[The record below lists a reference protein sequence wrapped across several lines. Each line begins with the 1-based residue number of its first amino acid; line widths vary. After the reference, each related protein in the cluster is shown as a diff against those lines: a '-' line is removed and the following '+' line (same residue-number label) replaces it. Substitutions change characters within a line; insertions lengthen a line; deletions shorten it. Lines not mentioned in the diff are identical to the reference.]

1 MKTLD
6 VLKEVL
12 AGKRMSESSKKSYES
27 VFSSLNKF
35 SEEFPVKSVQVNKW
49 LVSLKGYSDQTVRLW
64 FTILRNACE
73 YMEANYELHN
83 PCKGIDS
90 PKVKKRKRRYFKAE
104 EIVRILQ
111 ACRGELEYALIMTLV
126 DSGCRIGGLSKL
138 RGIDV
143 GDSWLSVN
151 EKTGE
156 RRYRLDAR
164 LCEVL
169 RRLAGDDN
177 NLVFGL
183 SDKALSMRVI
193 RICRRAGLKGE
204 KLGPHTLRHSSAS
217 LVAADTKNA
226 MAVKAFLQHDNIQ
239 TSMIYIHDVEEEIQK
254 GISPLKLVADRIH
267 DSDMFTQK
275 QLPMKG
281 SEDGGNAEVVDGD
294 GVDDLI
300 VEMFP
305 EISEGVE
312 IRPLLKTEDL
322 TLIRKG
328 FMEMAIR
335 EKYSGDVGRARE
347 LMKRML
353 RRVRVG

>member
-12 AGKRMSESSKKSYES
+12 AGKRMSESSKSNYET
-27 VFSSLNKF
+27 VFKSLNKF
-35 SEEFPVKSVQVNKW
+35 SEEFPAKSAEVNKW

-73 YMEANYELHN
+73 YMEANYELRN
-83 PCKGIDS
+83 PCKGISS
-90 PKVKKRKRRYFKAE
+90 PKVKKRKRRYFKAQ
-104 EIVRILQ
+104 EIVKILQ
-111 ACRGELEYALIMTLV
+111 ACQSELEYALIMTLV

-138 RGIDV
+138 KGGDV
-143 GDSWLSVN
+143 GDSWLDVT

-156 RRYRLDAR
+156 RKYRLDAR

-169 RRLAGDDN
+169 KRLAGDDN

-193 RICRRAGLKGE
+193 RICRRAGLKGK

-239 TSMIYIHDVEEEIQK
+239 TSMVYIHDVEEEIQK
-254 GISPLKLVADRIH
+254 GISPLRLVAEQIH
-267 DSDMFTQK
+267 DSEMFTQK
-275 QLPMKG
+275 QLPEG
-281 SEDGGNAEVVDGD
+281 YASGTDLEIVDGD
-294 GVDDLI
+294 DVDVLV

-305 EISEGVE
+305 EIGEGVS
-312 IRPLLKTEDL
+312 IRPLLKTADL
-322 TLIRKG
+322 ELIRKG
-328 FMEMAIR
+328 FMEMTIR
-335 EKYSGDVGRARE
+335 GRYSADVGRARE

-353 RRVRVG
+353 RKVG

>member
-1 MKTLD
+1 MKTLY

-12 AGKRMSESSKKSYES
+12 AGKRMSESSKRNYEA
-27 VFSSLNKF
+27 VFNSLNKF
-35 SEEFPVKSVQVNKW
+35 SEEFPVKSVEVNKW

-64 FTILRNACE
+64 FSILRKACE

-83 PCKGIDS
+83 PCKGVDT
-90 PKVKKRKRRYFKAE
+90 PTVKKRKRRYFKAE

-111 ACRGELEYALIMTLV
+111 ACRDELEYALIMTLV

-138 RGIDV
+138 RGKDV
-143 GDSWLSVN
+143 GDSWLSVR

-169 RRLAGDDN
+169 RRLAGGDN

-217 LVAADTKNA
+217 LVAEETKNA

-239 TSMIYIHDVEEEIQK
+239 TSMIYIHDVEEEILK
-254 GISPLKLVADRIH
+254 GISPLQLVADRIN
-267 DSDMFTQK
+267 DGEMFKQK
-275 QLPMKG
+275 QLPEYG
-281 SEDGGNAEVVDGD
+281 SLDGGDVEVVDSD
-294 GVDDLI
+294 GVDDLL

-305 EISEGVE
+305 EIEDGVA
-312 IRPLLKTEDL
+312 IRPLLKTDDL
-322 TLIRKG
+322 MLIRKG
-328 FMEMAIR
+328 FMEMAAR
-335 EKYSGDVGRARE
+335 ERYSGDAGRARE

-353 RRVRVG
+353 RRVK

>member
-1 MKTLD
+1 MRTLD

-12 AGKRMSESSKKSYES
+12 AGKRMSESSKKNYES

-35 SEEFPVKSVQVNKW
+35 SEEFPERSVEVNKW

-64 FTILRNACE
+64 FTIVRNACE
-73 YMEANYELHN
+73 YMEANYGLHN
-83 PCKGIDS
+83 ACKGIDA

-104 EIVRILQ
+104 EIMRILQ

-126 DSGCRIGGLSKL
+126 DSGCRIGGLSRLK
-138 RGIDV
+138 GGDV
-143 GDSWLSVN
+143 GDSWLNVK
-151 EKTGE
+151 EKTGD

-169 RRLAGDDN
+169 RRMAGSDN

-183 SDKALSMRVI
+183 RSNALSMRVI
-193 RICRRAGLKGE
+193 RICKRAGLKGE
-204 KLGPHTLRHSSAS
+204 KLGPHTLRHTSAS
-217 LVAADTKNA
+217 LVAEDTKNV

-254 GISPLKLVADRIH
+254 GISPLQLVADRIN
-267 DSDMFTQK
+267 DGEMFTQK
-275 QLPMKG
+275 QLTMKG
-281 SEDGGNAEVVDGD
+281 TKDGSDIEVVGGD
-294 GVDDLI
+294 GVDDLL

-305 EISEGVE
+305 EIGVGVK
-312 IRPLLKTEDL
+312 IRPLLKSDDL
-322 TLIRKG
+322 MLIRKG

-335 EKYSGDVGRARE
+335 GRYSADVGKARE
-347 LMKRML
+347 LLKRML
-353 RRVRVG
+353 RRVK

>member
-12 AGKRMSESSKKSYES
+12 EGKRMSESSKRNYEAA
-27 VFSSLNKF
+27 FNSLHKF
-35 SEEFPVKSVQVNKW
+35 SEEFPVRSVEVNKW
-49 LVSLKGYSDQTVRLW
+49 LASLKEYSDQTVRLW

-73 YMEANYELHN
+73 YMEANYELPN
-83 PCKGIDS
+83 PCKGVDA

-104 EIVRILQ
+104 EIVMILQ
-111 ACRGELEYALIMTLV
+111 ACSGELEYALIMTLV

-138 RGIDV
+138 RGKDV
-143 GDSWLSVN
+143 GDSWLNVR

-156 RRYRLDAR
+156 RKYRLDFR

-169 RRLAGDDN
+169 RRMADGDN

-183 SDKALSMRVI
+183 SDKAMSMRVI

-217 LVAADTKNA
+217 LVANETKNA
-226 MAVKAFLQHDNIQ
+226 MAVQAFLQHDNIQ
-239 TSMIYIHDVEEEIQK
+239 TSMIYVHDVEEEMLK
-254 GISPLKLVADRIH
+254 GISPLQLVADRIN
-267 DSDMFTQK
+267 DSKLFEQK

-281 SEDGGNAEVVDGD
+281 SEASGDVEVIDGD
-294 GVDDLI
+294 VVDDLM

-305 EISEGVE
+305 EIADGVAV
-312 IRPLLKTEDL
+312 RPLLKKQDL
-322 TLIRKG
+322 ELIRKG
-328 FMEMAIR
+328 FMEMAAR
-335 EKYSGDVGRARE
+335 ERYSGDVGKARE

-353 RRVRVG
+353 RRVG

>member
-6 VLKEVL
+6 VLREVL
-12 AGKRMSESSKKSYES
+12 AGKRMSESSMRNYKAA
-27 VFSSLNKF
+27 FGSLNKF
-35 SEEFPVKSVQVNKW
+35 SEEFPVESVEVNKW
-49 LVSLKGYSDQTVRLW
+49 LVSLKGYSDQTVRLM

-73 YMEANYELHN
+73 YMELNYKLPN
-83 PCKGIDS
+83 PCKGIDA
-90 PKVKKRKRRYFKAE
+90 PKVMKRKRRYFKAD
-104 EIVRILQ
+104 EIIKILQ
-111 ACRGELEYALIMTLV
+111 ACKGELEYTLIMTLV

-138 RGIDV
+138 KGGDV
-143 GDSWLSVN
+143 GDSWLNVR
-151 EKTGE
+151 EKNGE

-169 RRLAGDDN
+169 RRLADGDN

-193 RICRRAGLKGE
+193 RISRRAGLKGE

-217 LVAADTKNA
+217 LVAADTKNV

-239 TSMIYIHDVEEEIQK
+239 TSMIYIHDVEEDILK
-254 GISPLKLVADRIH
+254 GISPLKLIADKI
-267 DSDMFTQK
+267 SDGEMFTQK

-281 SEDGGNAEVVDGD
+281 SDDVDDVEVADGD
-294 GVDDLI
+294 GVDDLL

-305 EISEGVE
+305 EIGEGVA
-312 IRPLLKTEDL
+312 IRPLLKTDDL
-322 TLIRKG
+322 MLIRKG
-328 FMEMAIR
+328 FMEMAMR
-335 EKYSGDVGRARE
+335 ERYSGNAGRARE

-353 RRVRVG
+353 RRVR

>member
-12 AGKRMSESSKKSYES
+12 GGKRMSDSSKRNYEA

-35 SEEFPVKSVQVNKW
+35 SEEFPVKSVEVNKW

-73 YMEANYELHN
+73 YMEVNYELPN
-83 PCKGIDS
+83 PCKGVDA

-104 EIVRILQ
+104 EIVMILQ
-111 ACRGELEYALIMTLV
+111 ACRSELEYALIMTLV

-138 RGIDV
+138 RGKDV
-143 GDSWLSVN
+143 GDSWLNVR

-156 RRYRLDAR
+156 RKYRLDAR

-169 RRLAGDDN
+169 RRMASGDN

-226 MAVKAFLQHDNIQ
+226 MAVQAFLQHDNIQ
-239 TSMIYIHDVEEEIQK
+239 TSMIYVHDVEEEMLK
-254 GISPLKLVADRIH
+254 GISPLQLVADRVS
-267 DSDMFTQK
+267 DSEMFKHK

-281 SEDGGNAEVVDGD
+281 SEAGGDVEVVDGD
-294 GVDDLI
+294 VVDDLL

-305 EISEGVE
+305 EIGDGVAV
-312 IRPLLKTEDL
+312 RPLLKTEDL
-322 TLIRKG
+322 MLIRKG
-328 FMEMAIR
+328 FVEMAAR
-335 EKYSGDVGRARE
+335 ERYSGDVGRARE

-353 RRVRVG
+353 RRVG

>member
-12 AGKRMSESSKKSYES
+12 AGKRMSESSKRNYEA
-27 VFSSLNKF
+27 VFSSLHKF
-35 SEEFPVKSVQVNKW
+35 SEEFPVKSVEVNKW
-49 LVSLKGYSDQTVRLW
+49 LVRLKRYSDQTVRLW

-73 YMEANYELHN
+73 YMETNYELPN
-83 PCKGIDS
+83 PCKGVYA

-138 RGIDV
+138 RGKDV
-143 GDSWLSVN
+143 GDSWLNVR

-169 RRLAGDDN
+169 RRMAGSDDN
-177 NLVFGL
+177 PVFGL

-239 TSMIYIHDVEEEIQK
+239 TSMIYVHDVEEEILK
-254 GISPLKLVADRIH
+254 GISPLQLVADRI
-267 DSDMFTQK
+267 SDNEMFAQK
-275 QLPMKG
+275 QLPVKG
-281 SEDGGNAEVVDGD
+281 SEAGGDVEVIDGD
-294 GVDDLI
+294 GVDDLL

-305 EISEGVE
+305 EIGEGVA

-322 TLIRKG
+322 VLIRKG

-335 EKYSGDVGRARE
+335 EQYSGDVGRARE
-347 LMKRML
+347 LMKRMI
-353 RRVRVG
+353 RRVK

>member
-6 VLKEVL
+6 VLEEVL
-12 AGKRMSESSKKSYES
+12 AGKRMSESSKKNYEA
-27 VFSSLNKF
+27 VFNSLNRF
-35 SEEFPVKSVQVNKW
+35 SEDFPVKSVEVNKW
-49 LVSLKGYSDQTVRLW
+49 LVRLEGYSDQTVRLW

-83 PCKGIDS
+83 PCKGVGT
-90 PKVKKRKRRYFKAE
+90 PNVKKRRRRYFKAE

-111 ACRGELEYALIMTLV
+111 ACSSELEQALIMTLV
-126 DSGCRIGGLSKL
+126 DSGCRIGGLSTL
-138 RGIDV
+138 RGKDV
-143 GDSWLSVN
+143 GDSWISVR

-156 RRYRLDAR
+156 RRYRLDVR
-164 LCEVL
+164 LGEML
-169 RRLAGDDN
+169 RRMADSDN

-217 LVAADTKNA
+217 LVAEKTENA

-239 TSMIYIHDVEEEIQK
+239 TSMIYVHDVEEEMQK
-254 GISPLKLVADRIH
+254 GISPLQLVADKIN
-267 DSDMFTQK
+267 DGKMFTQK

-281 SEDGGNAEVVDGD
+281 SEVHGDSKVVDGD
-294 GVDDLI
+294 GVDELL

-305 EISEGVE
+305 EIAEGIKV
-312 IRPLLKTEDL
+312 RSVLRTGDLK
-322 TLIRKG
+322 LIREG
-328 FMEMAIR
+328 FIAMASR
-335 EKYSGDVGRARE
+335 ERYSPDVGKARE

-353 RRVRVG
+353 RKVK

>member
-6 VLKEVL
+6 ILKEVL
-12 AGKRMSESSKKSYES
+12 AGKRMSGSSQRNYEAVFKSLS
-27 VFSSLNKF
+27 KF
-35 SEEFPVKSVQVNKW
+35 SEEFPERSVDVNKW

-73 YMEANYELHN
+73 YMEANYGLRN
-83 PCKGIDS
+83 VCRAVDT
-90 PKVKKRKRRYFKAE
+90 PKVKKRQRRYFKAE

-111 ACRGELEYALIMTLV
+111 ACKGEFEYALIMTLV
-126 DSGCRIGGLSKL
+126 DSGCRIGGLSRLK
-138 RGIDV
+138 GGDV
-143 GDSWLSVN
+143 GDSWLNVK

-169 RRLAGDDN
+169 RRIAGDDK

-239 TSMIYIHDVEEEIQK
+239 TSMIYVHDVEEEIQK
-254 GISPLKLVADRIH
+254 GISPLKLVADRIT
-267 DSDMFTQK
+267 DADMFTQK
-275 QLPMKG
+275 QLPMG
-281 SEDGGNAEVVDGD
+281 DVEVVDVD
-294 GVDDLI
+294 RDSVDDLI

-305 EISEGVE
+305 EINEGIE
-312 IRPLLKTEDL
+312 IRPLLKSDDL
-322 TLIRKG
+322 MLIRKG

-335 EKYSGDVGRARE
+335 ARYSADVGKARE
-347 LMKRML
+347 LLKRML
-353 RRVRVG
+353 RRVK

>member
-1 MKTLD
+1 METFD

-12 AGKRMSESSKKSYES
+12 AGKRMSDSSKRNYQA

-35 SEEFPVKSVQVNKW
+35 SEEFPVKSAAVNKW

-73 YMEANYELHN
+73 YMEANYELTN
-83 PCKGIDS
+83 PCKAVDA
-90 PKVKKRKRRYFKAE
+90 PKVKKKQRRYFKAA

-111 ACRGELEYALIMTLV
+111 ACNGEKEYALIMTLV

-138 RGIDV
+138 KGGDV
-143 GDSWLSVN
+143 GDSWLDVK

-169 RRLAGDDN
+169 KRLAGDDN

-217 LVAADTKNA
+217 LVAAETKNA

-239 TSMIYIHDVEEEIQK
+239 NSMIYIHDVEEEIQK
-254 GISPLKLVADRIH
+254 GISPLQLVADRIN
-267 DSDMFTQK
+267 DSNLFTQK
-275 QLPMKG
+275 QLPE
-281 SEDGGNAEVVDGD
+281 SFGNGTDIEVVAGD
-294 GVDDLI
+294 GVDDLM

-305 EISEGVE
+305 EIGDGVA
-312 IRPLLKTEDL
+312 IRPLLKMEDL
-322 TLIRKG
+322 MLIRKG

-335 EKYSGDVGRARE
+335 GRYSADVGKARE
-347 LMKRML
+347 LLKRML
-353 RRVRVG
+353 RRVK

>member
-12 AGKRMSESSKKSYES
+12 AGKRMSESSKRNHEA

-35 SEEFPVKSVQVNKW
+35 SEEFPVKSVEVNKW

-64 FTILRNACE
+64 FTILRNASE
-73 YMEANYELHN
+73 YMEANYELPN
-83 PCKGIDS
+83 PCKGVDTPS
-90 PKVKKRKRRYFKAE
+90 VKKRKRRYFKAQ

-111 ACRGELEYALIMTLV
+111 ACRGEFEYALIMTLV

-138 RGIDV
+138 RDGDV
-143 GDSWLSVN
+143 GDSWLNVR

-169 RRLAGDDN
+169 RRLAGGDN

-217 LVAADTKNA
+217 LVAEDTKNA

-239 TSMIYIHDVEEEIQK
+239 TSMIYIHDVEEEMQK
-254 GISPLKLVADRIH
+254 GISPLKLVADRIT
-267 DSDMFTQK
+267 DGDMFRQK
-275 QLPMKG
+275 QLPMNG
-281 SEDGGNAEVVDGD
+281 SEDGGDVEVVDGD

-305 EISEGVE
+305 EINEGVA

-322 TLIRKG
+322 MLIRKG

-335 EKYSGDVGRARE
+335 EKYSRDVGRARE

-353 RRVRVG
+353 RRVG